1 MRLLPG
7 LLLLLSTNA
16 LAQVAAPTPA
26 PAAIPEQEVRDMAA
40 VVVTGVQPGPG
51 MWKVSKGEHVLWVM
65 GTLTPLPKGMS
76 WLSRDVEAV
85 IAQADEVLDP
95 PGLTFDSDIGRF
107 RAVLMI
113 PSLLKARKNPDGRN
127 LSEVL
132 PAPLYTRWSVLK
144 ARYLGRDAGVEKW
157 RPVFAAQELYQAAL
171 KKSGLS
177 QSGVVGPVVDK
188 LAKAHATKR
197 TSTLVKVKIEKP
209 KEAIK
214 EFSSSSLADIDC
226 FEKTV
231 ARLESDLPMMTARAN
246 AWSIGDI
253 EALRALPYDD
263 QNRTCMN
270 AFLESGIAQKRGMDD
285 VPQRVEAMWLS
296 KAEAALATN
305 QVTFATLPIAMLLRP
320 DGYLSKLQSRGYLVE
335 AP

>member
-7 LLLLLSTNA
+7 LLLLLSANA
-16 LAQVAAPTPA
+16 LAQVSAPKLA
-26 PAAIPEQEVRDMAA
+26 QAAIPEQEIRDMAA

-65 GTLTPLPKGMS
+65 GTLTPLPKGMN
-76 WLSRDVEAV
+76 WLSRDAEAV

-113 PSLLKARKNPDGRN
+113 PSLLKARKNPDGRPLN
-127 LSEVL
+127 QVL
-132 PAPLYTRWSVLK
+132 PAPLYARWSVLK

-171 KKSGLS
+171 KKSGLT

-188 LAKAHATKR
+188 LAKAHGTKR
-197 TSTLVKVKIEKP
+197 TSTLVKIKIENP

-214 EFSSSSLADIDC
+214 EFSSSALADTDC
-226 FEKTV
+226 FEKTI
-231 ARLESDLPMMTARAN
+231 ARLESDLPMMAARAN
-246 AWSIGDI
+246 AWSIGDV

-263 QNRTCMN
+263 QNRTCIN

-285 VPQRVEAMWLS
+285 MPQRVEAGWLS

-305 QVTFATLPIAMLLRP
+305 KVTFATLPIATLLRP
-320 DGYLSKLQSRGYLVE
+320 DGYLSKLQARGYVVE

>member
-7 LLLLLSTNA
+7 LLFLLSANA
-16 LAQVAAPTPA
+16 LVQAAAPLPA
-26 PAAIPEQEVRDMAA
+26 PSAIAEQEIREMAA

-107 RAVLMI
+107 RAMLMI
-113 PSLLKARKNPDGRN
+113 PSLLKARKNPDGRT
-127 LSEVL
+127 LSQVL
-132 PAPLYTRWSVLK
+132 PAPLHARWSVLK

-157 RPVFAAQELYQAAL
+157 RPVFASQELYQAAL
-171 KKSGLS
+171 KKSGLT

-188 LAKAHATKR
+188 LAKAHATRR
-197 TSTLVKVKIEKP
+197 TLTLVKVKIENP
-209 KEAIK
+209 KEAIR
-214 EFSSSSLADIDC
+214 EFSTSSLADIAC
-226 FEKTV
+226 FEKTI

-253 EALRALPYDD
+253 DALRALPYDD
-263 QNRTCMN
+263 QNRTCLN

-285 VPQRVEAMWLS
+285 VPQRVEAMWLA
-296 KAEAALATN
+296 KAEAALAAN

-320 DGYLSKLQSRGYLVE
+320 DGYLSKLQSKGYVVE

>member
-16 LAQVAAPTPA
+16 LAQVAAPTAA

-51 MWKVSKGEHVLWVM
+51 MWKVSKGDHVLWVM

-113 PSLLKARKNPDGRN
+113 PSLLKARKNPDGRT
-127 LSEVL
+127 LSQVL
-132 PAPLYTRWSVLK
+132 PTPLYARWSVLK
-144 ARYLGRDAGVEKW
+144 ARYLGRGAGVEKW

-197 TSTLVKVKIEKP
+197 TSTLVKIKIEKP

-263 QNRTCMN
+263 QYRTCIN

-305 QVTFATLPIAMLLRP
+305 KVTFATLPIAMLLRP
-320 DGYLSKLQSRGYLVE
+320 DGYLSKLQSRGYVVE

>member
-1 MRLLPG
+1 MRLLPS
-7 LLLLLSTNA
+7 LLLLISTNA

-26 PAAIPEQEVRDMAA
+26 PAAVPEQEIRDMAA

-113 PSLLKARKNPDGRN
+113 PSLLKARKNPDGRT
-127 LSEVL
+127 LSQVL
-132 PAPLYTRWSVLK
+132 PAPLYARWSVLK

-188 LAKAHATKR
+188 LAKEHATQR
-197 TSTLVKVKIEKP
+197 TATLVKVRIEQP

-214 EFSSSSLADIDC
+214 EFSASSLADIGC
-226 FEKTV
+226 FEKTLT
-231 ARLESDLPMMTARAN
+231 RLESDLPTMTARAN

-263 QNRTCMN
+263 HYRTCIN

-305 QVTFATLPIAMLLRP
+305 KVTFATLPIAMLLRP
-320 DGYLSKLQSRGYLVE
+320 DGYLSKLQSRGYVVE